1 MTKENNK
8 KLLDLENFYLK
19 SLLPKY
25 NILTEAGSS
34 FGYKHTEIT
43 KIKMKA
49 NYSLERRMR
58 IGNLN
63 KSKNLSKEVI
73 DKIREKAIK
82 RIKRVYSKEGK
93 ESMKKKSKP
102 ILLYNLDYTIYA
114 NYSSI
119 TEAAKSLNYNE
130 KTIIRALKTEKNLL
144 KKR

>member
-1 MTKENNK
+1 
-8 KLLDLENFYLK
+8 
-19 SLLPKY
+19 
-25 NILTEAGSS
+25 
-34 FGYKHTEIT
+34 
-43 KIKMKA
+43 
-49 NYSLERRMR
+49 MR

-144 KKR
+144 KKRWIVKYI